1 MSKRRGRPAIDNKK
15 NKVARFRMTQEESQ
29 AFNDACE
36 KLDLDKSEMLRLAVI
51 EFLSSK
57 NIQIN
62 FN

>member
-36 KLDLDKSEMLRLAVI
+36 KLDLDKSEMLRLAVM
-51 EFLSSK
+51 EFLSNK
-57 NIQIN
+57 NIYIN
-62 FN
+62 L

>member
-15 NKVARFRMTQEESQ
+15 DKVARFRMTQEESQ

-51 EFLSSK
+51 EFLSGK
-57 NIQIN
+57 DIYIN